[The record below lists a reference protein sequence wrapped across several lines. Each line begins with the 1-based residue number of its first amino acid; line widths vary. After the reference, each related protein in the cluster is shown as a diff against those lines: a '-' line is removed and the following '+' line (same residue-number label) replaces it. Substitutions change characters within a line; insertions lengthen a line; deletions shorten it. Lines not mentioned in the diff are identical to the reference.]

1 MATMLGLN
9 KILAIYVG
17 PAGYAAIGNFQ
28 NAIQMITTFGSGAI
42 NTGVVKY
49 TAEYHDNEEKQRQV
63 WRTAGTIS
71 VLGSV
76 ITGIG
81 VAIFSKQ
88 IAHWFLQDESYSSVF
103 VWFSVTLIFYY

>member
-1 MATMLGLN
+1 MTLIKTSLLNGIAVVIKMLTMLGLN

-28 NAIQMITTFGSGAI
+28 NAAQMITTFASGAI

-49 TAEYHDNEEKQRQV
+49 TAEYHDDEEKQRQV
-63 WRTAGTIS
+63 WRTAGTIA

-76 ITGIG
+76 FTGIG
-81 VAIFSKQ
+81 VA
-88 IAHWFLQDESYSSVF
+88 
-103 VWFSVTLIFYY
+103 